1 MGRFVITVEFIVHDG
16 RMPEFLPMM
25 VENANKSRT
34 LEPGCDRFDV
44 CVPEGKHDRVLLY
57 EVYKDPAAFDAHLK
71 APHFLEFSARSKPL
85 IKERTIGRLFIE
97 NDDGK

>member
-1 MGRFVITVEFIVHDG
+1 MGRFVITVEFVVHEG
-16 RMPEFLPMM
+16 RMPEFMPLMLD
-25 VENANKSRT
+25 NAERSRT

-44 CVPEGKHDRVLLY
+44 CVPEGKSDRVFLY
-57 EVYKDPAAFDAHLK
+57 EVYKDPAAFQAHLQTT
-71 APHFLEFSARSKPL
+71 HFLAFSERSKAL